1 MRLVELSRSEHAGL
15 RIRAD
20 LAEATAASQ
29 HLVPVVV
36 SEFRKAATQYPIVF
50 AKNPETGRFGSYVL
64 NGLGLEENL
73 FWSGTE
79 LDVAYVPLNLRRQP
93 FFVGTNAASND
104 PAANVLCI
112 DLDSPCLD
120 GTGTSTGTG
129 TGTGTAT
136 GAGGTDA
143 KAIVNP
149 DGSDSDY
156 LKEILAILGE
166 LVAGKSA
173 TEQFIATLLSL
184 DLLAPI
190 LLDIVLDDGTPL
202 QVQGLYGLDE
212 EKLRQLEPGEIARL
226 WKTGYLDL
234 IYAVLIAS
242 GQIFKLIRLK
252 NQRIALSRAW
262 HSNAS

>member
-20 LAEATAASQ
+20 LVEASAASQ
-29 HLVPVVV
+29 HLIPIVA

-50 AKNPETGRFGSYVL
+50 AKNPETGRFAAYVL
-64 NGLGLEENL
+64 NGLGIEENL

-79 LDVAYVPLNLRRQP
+79 LDVAYVPLNVRRQP
-93 FFVGTNAASND
+93 FYVGTSDASD
-104 PAANVLCI
+104 SPATNVLCI
-112 DLDSPCLD
+112 DLDNPCID
-120 GTGTSTGTG
+120 GS
-129 TGTGTAT
+129 
-136 GAGGTDA
+136 GG
-143 KAIVNP
+143 KEIVNS
-149 DGSDSDY
+149 DGSDSSY
-156 LKEILAILGE
+156 LREMLAILGE
-166 LVAGKSA
+166 LVAGKEK
-173 TEQFIATLLSL
+173 TEQFIATALSL

-202 QVQGLYGLDE
+202 QIEGLYGIDEDRFRQLDE
-212 EKLRQLEPGEIARL
+212 REIVRL
-226 WKTGYLDL
+226 WKSGCLDL

-262 HSNAS
+262 HKDAG